1 MTPTIKPRPASKMM
15 VAKKVT
21 NQTAC
26 KRNKEAVTV
35 LKTKTQFLLYVHVYA
50 HVITML
56 SDNEWKGNEIWFIEA
71 TISFLEMCEMTKHI
85 LGLK

>member
-1 MTPTIKPRPASKMM
+1 MTPTIKPRPASKMI

-35 LKTKTQFLLYVHVYA
+35 LKTKTYNFYYMYMYMH
-50 HVITML
+50 M
-56 SDNEWKGNEIWFIEA
+56 
-71 TISFLEMCEMTKHI
+71 
-85 LGLK
+85 